1 MSELALNQTSSK
13 KTSTATKMATSVV
26 APASKRIANL
36 AAQVAPAL
44 KRGRFEDAGSENQ
57 SPAYKVLQKSGLLC
71 WDYNIASAVSID
83 GVPANSSM
91 WRNSLIRGGLFA
103 AGVVPYYLDRQ
114 ATTHFVVKEGHIRCG
129 QDKGGRYYF
138 FLAGV
143 HRLFDP
149 FMQVDNADIPITQ
162 ECIVHGNRSIVT
174 ISEGFVGLC
183 YDRGQPIL
191 LPPGLHQW
199 KSDTLVFQRSID
211 LAKSVVDLGPYTLVT
226 VDEGYAAITQD
237 NGKQVILNGGEM
249 HMLTHR
255 NWKFE
260 KFLTQKIQTDD
271 LKSMLA
277 TTADNVVLNVTAN
290 ISWIIR
296 DVGLAARMA
305 SDTMATGGDDL
316 QQIRNDVFKQ
326 CSASLSAFV
335 GGLKYAESS
344 GVSASTATAA
354 GQSAVFDAG
363 RLGSAVAHAN
373 ENSKRYG
380 VEVIG
385 INILSAVPQ
394 DQRLSEA
401 LAAGAVA
408 QANAEQAE
416 ATAQGQMK
424 ALMIT
429 TKGQTDAIRAKAE
442 ADLDAA
448 RKLEQSSI
456 AVELARIRTAGEAIS
471 DKHSLFFGASGPG
484 TLPALFANPEVVSRS
499 KL

>member
-1 MSELALNQTSSK
+1 
-13 KTSTATKMATSVV
+13 
-26 APASKRIANL
+26 
-36 AAQVAPAL
+36 
-44 KRGRFEDAGSENQ
+44 
-57 SPAYKVLQKSGLLC
+57 
-71 WDYNIASAVSID
+71 
-83 GVPANSSM
+83 
-91 WRNSLIRGGLFA
+91 
-103 AGVVPYYLDRQ
+103 
-114 ATTHFVVKEGHIRCG
+114 
-129 QDKGGRYYF
+129 
-138 FLAGV
+138 
-143 HRLFDP
+143 
-149 FMQVDNADIPITQ
+149 
-162 ECIVHGNRSIVT
+162 
-174 ISEGFVGLC
+174 VGLC
-183 YDRGQPIL
+183 YDCDQPIL

-211 LAKSVVDLGPYTLVT
+211 LAKSVVNLGPYTLVT

-237 NGKQVILNGGEM
+237 NGKQAILDGGEM

-277 TTADNVVLNVTAN
+277 TTADNVVLDVKAN
-290 ISWIIR
+290 ISWIIQN
-296 DVGLAARMA
+296 VGLAARMA
-305 SDTMATGGDDL
+305 SDTMASGGDDL
-316 QQIRNDVFKQ
+316 QQIRHDVFKQ
-326 CSASLSAFV
+326 SSASLSAFV

-344 GVSASTATAA
+344 GVSTSTATAA

-373 ENSKRYG
+373 DVCKRYG

-385 INILSAVPQ
+385 INILSAVPK

-429 TKGQTDAIRAKAE
+429 TKGQADAIRAKAE
-442 ADLDAA
+442 AELDAA
-448 RKLEQSSI
+448 RKLEQSTL

-484 TLPALFANPEVVSRS
+484 TLSSLLANPEVVSRS
-499 KL
+499 KP